1 MTERQLLEAA
11 MLLENGR
18 FGSFAE
24 HLGRAYI
31 AASPDNRD
39 RLAQAFPDVFQA
51 AHHGQWPSLRRVI

>member
-31 AASPDNRD
+31 ADSPDNRD
-39 RLAQAFPDVFQA
+39 RLAQAFPEVFDA
-51 AHHGQWPSLRRVI
+51 AHFAMWPTLKKVI